1 MTNDIITIIPSALAI
16 TAPLV
21 IGSMLLSNYN
31 GITSLRRGIDIS
43 LSEIS
48 HAIIQRNN
56 EFPRLIEKM
65 QGQLKEV
72 DKYFLETN
80 TARRTSKRAVE
91 LRDVVK
97 ISSAEEKM
105 KQSISDMK
113 DIIWRYFYGFG
124 REGRRRCTFMMMNP
138 GFPCFPMSNI
148 QLPMIQ
154 GSLIDI
160 DGLPPGHYS
169 PYFGRESCRSD
180 HQAAAR
186 SRRRYWPRY

>member
-105 KQSISDMK
+105 KQSISDMLDDVQYSGVSLEDVTDFSNK
-113 DIIWRYFYGFG
+113 LNEYEKCIHELKNQYNFKVEFYNSTLDSIPYVVISKIL
-124 REGRRRCTFMMMNP
+124 RLQKLSNLTF
-138 GFPCFPMSNI
+138 
-148 QLPMIQ
+148 
-154 GSLIDI
+154 
-160 DGLPPGHYS
+160 
-169 PYFGRESCRSD
+169 
-180 HQAAAR
+180 
-186 SRRRYWPRY
+186 